1 MVKGRNGRRIREGK
15 EKGNSLTH
23 CGEWLDAGMRGLGDD
38 WSAILSST
46 EVRLWGITHL
56 M

>member
-1 MVKGRNGRRIREGK
+1 MEGEYVRAKRER
-15 EKGNSLTH
+15 TH

-38 WSAILSST
+38 WSAILLST